1 VGQAVDVERLNK
13 ILSDYKGK
21 KGALVSVLQKVQEEF
36 GWVPSETIERIAG
49 ALKVFP
55 SEVYGVLTFYAQ
67 FYLKPRGRNVIHVCL
82 GTACYVKM
90 EAVRCLGACGLAPV
104 IVVNKDVFGAVR
116 PGLVKK
122 ILNKYK

>member
-1 VGQAVDVERLNK
+1 
-13 ILSDYKGK
+13 
-21 KGALVSVLQKVQEEF
+21 
-36 GWVPSETIERIAG
+36 
-49 ALKVFP
+49 VFP

-82 GTACYVKM
+82 GTACYVKRSEDILRKIKIDLRIEVGETSEDM
-90 EAVRCLGACGLAPV
+90 KFSLEAVRCLGACGLAPV